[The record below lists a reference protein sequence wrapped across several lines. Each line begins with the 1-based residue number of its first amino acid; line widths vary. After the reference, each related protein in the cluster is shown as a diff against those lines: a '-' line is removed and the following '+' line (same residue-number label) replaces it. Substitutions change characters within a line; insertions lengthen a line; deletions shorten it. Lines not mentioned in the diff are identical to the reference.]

1 MYFLYGDELIIM
13 TNKKQLIDIND
24 VYSLFDVDGFAS
36 LHITDINAIQR
47 VDAVEVARCKDCL
60 YSNRTIW
67 ASEVYK

>member
-1 MYFLYGDELIIM
+1 M

>member
-1 MYFLYGDELIIM
+1 MYFLCGGEIITM
-13 TNKKQLIDIND
+13 INEKQLIDAND
-24 VYSLFDVDGFAS
+24 VYSLFDADGFAI
-36 LHITDINAIQR
+36 LHIADIDAIPR